1 MHQTKLGRA
10 PNLISP
16 TNPTNRCMLQAQQP
30 PEKKKN
36 KINKIPNTRGGNNKR
51 YWGKWDSGE
60 TKQMPKTNKLFIII
74 YVRGRGAETTKN
86 KGQRQ

>member
-16 TNPTNRCMLQAQQP
+16 NQSMHVASATTSR
-30 PEKKKN
+30 KKT